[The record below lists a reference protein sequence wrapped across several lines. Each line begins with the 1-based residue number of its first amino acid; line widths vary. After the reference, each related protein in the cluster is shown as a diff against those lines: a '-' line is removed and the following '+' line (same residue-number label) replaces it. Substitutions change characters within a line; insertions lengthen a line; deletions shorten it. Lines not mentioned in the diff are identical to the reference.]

1 VSSRIERNGVITVAL
16 LYEPVPVVAIRLMT
30 VAAAEPRVATT
41 RGTAIDALV
50 QAVEAV
56 AVIGPTLSLPA
67 ALEFAAEARL
77 ARPGA
82 GIVLLRDKIDDDVL
96 VRSIRGGV
104 LVVVDANDPVA
115 VANIFKYSH
124 PSEVSYRPG
133 QVTVVLGASGGC
145 GKTTVAINLATVLA
159 AAGAQVCLVDLSL
172 DTGGMA
178 GALTLDPVS
187 PLVTPYQ
194 PGLDCALAQ
203 AKPGDAE
210 RFTPTFVAE
219 LLVALEGEY
228 DHVVVDTPT
237 RFTEH
242 VLTAL
247 DAARHHVLVGTSER
261 PSLKSMRLALDMLD
275 LLTYDRRGRR
285 IVLNRVDPAIRLGA
299 REIDAVVRNRVDGEL
314 PATRAV
320 PASINQGVPLAAALP
335 DHPFSRSMRRFAD
348 TCIDH
353 C

>member
-1 VSSRIERNGVITVAL
+1 MAL
-16 LYEPVPVVAIRLMT
+16 LYEPTPVIAVRLMT
-30 VAAAEPRVATT
+30 VIPDEPRVATT
-41 RGTAIDALV
+41 RANAIGALAHDDDAVL
-50 QAVEAV
+50 
-56 AVIGPTLSLPA
+56 ILGPSLPLRM
-67 ALEFAAEARL
+67 ALEVATEARL

-82 GIVLLRDKIDDDVL
+82 GIVLLRNVIDDDVL
-96 VRSIRGGV
+96 VRAIRGGV
-104 LVVVDANDPVA
+104 LIVVDANDSTA
-115 VANIFKYSH
+115 VANACTHAH
-124 PSEVSYRPG
+124 PVEVSYRPG
-133 QVTVVLGASGGC
+133 QVTVVLGATGGC
-145 GKTTVAINLATVLA
+145 GKTTVAINLAAVLA
-159 AAGAQVCLVDLSL
+159 AEGAQVCLVDLSL
-172 DTGGMA
+172 DTGGTA
-178 GALTLDPVS
+178 AALGIDPVS
-187 PLVTPYQ
+187 PLVTPYRS
-194 PGLDCALAQ
+194 GLDCALAQ

-210 RFTPTFVAE
+210 RFSPMFVAE

-237 RFTEH
+237 RFTEQ

-247 DAARHHVLVGTSER
+247 DTARHHVLVGTSER
-261 PSLKSMRLALDMLD
+261 PSLKAMRLALDMLD

-285 IVLNRVDPAIRLGA
+285 IVLNRVDPAIRLGP

-335 DHPFSRSMRRFAD
+335 EHPFSRSMRRFAE

>member
-1 VSSRIERNGVITVAL
+1 MAL
-16 LYEPVPVVAIRLMT
+16 LYEPSPVVAVRLMT
-30 VAAAEPRVATT
+30 VVPGEPRVATT
-41 RGTAIDALV
+41 RATAIGALV
-50 QAVEAV
+50 RDVEAV
-56 AVIGPTLSLPA
+56 LVLGPTLPLGG
-67 ALEFAAEARL
+67 ALEVAAQARL

-82 GIVLLRDKIDDDVL
+82 GIVLLRDVIDDDVL
-96 VRSIRGGV
+96 ARAVRGGV
-104 LVVVDANDPVA
+104 LVVVDANDRTA
-115 VANIFKYSH
+115 IANACQRAH
-124 PSEVSYRPG
+124 PAEVSHRPG
-133 QVTVVLGASGGC
+133 QITVVLGATGGC
-145 GKTTVAINLATVLA
+145 GKTTVAINLGAVLA

-172 DTGGMA
+172 DTGGTA

-210 RFTPTFVAE
+210 RFSPTFVAE

-237 RFTEH
+237 RFTEQ

-247 DAARHHVLVGTSER
+247 DAARHHILVGTSER
-261 PSLKSMRLALDMLD
+261 PSLKAMRLALDMLD

-285 IVLNRVDPAIRLGA
+285 IVLNRVDPEIRLGA

-314 PATRAV
+314 PVTRAV

-335 DHPFSRSMRRFAD
+335 DHPFSRSVRRFAE

-353 C
+353 R